1 MKRHIGVSTLL
12 NLSGRAL
19 PALLLLVTT
28 PLYLHLIGVSRYG
41 AMAILWLALGYFG
54 VFDLG
59 LGRAVAQRIA
69 RLPRMDLDSSTTLK
83 QHRGEIFWTAL
94 IASLVA
100 ASVASVALF
109 WPFMEIMVHQIL
121 HVSPKLRTEAGRSVW
136 VLLTFLPIA
145 TTLSV
150 LMGTLEGTERFDFLN
165 VGQLTGLVGYQVLP
179 LGIAVLGHVTLP
191 WLMSAAILGRLLGTG
206 LLFWFCEKV
215 LDFPRP
221 CFQWRVLKPLL
232 RYGGWIT
239 ASAIV
244 SPILNITDRFFI
256 GARLGMTYVAHYVVP
271 FNMVMY
277 AGILPQSLATALFPR
292 YAMLEEGE
300 AKAMMWSALRIIAAV
315 MTPLVLMGI
324 WLIRGFLT
332 WWLGA
337 AFAAQSA
344 LVGELL
350 LVGIWIYALAHAPYG
365 FLQAQGRAD
374 LTAKFH
380 LLELVIYLP
389 LLWWVISMWG
399 IAGAAVV
406 WDGRVILELS
416 LLLLVSQQV
425 WTPVFSLAPMLL
437 LVVLAFVMAWQHT
450 LIPMPWFIVTA
461 AILWFL
467 ALMHTRRFTTGW
479 ITYLRSR
486 LQDRRRAEHL
496 SYDET
501 EQRSPPMVAVLMA
514 VYNGAHFLESQVAS
528 ILAQSHA
535 QIRLYVRDDGSTDGS
550 VDILRAMA
558 EQKPGRITLLQ
569 DEEKHLGVIG
579 NFHRLLRTA
588 DQSGSEPYLML
599 ADQDDVWF
607 ADKVEVTLQEMRQT
621 ERWAGKETPVL
632 IHTDLCVTNT
642 NLQILDPSFWHYQH
656 LDPGHDDLRQIC
668 MQNMVTGCTVMM
680 NRALL
685 QKALPIPEGILMHDW
700 WLGLVASAFG
710 VIRFLPQATLFY
722 RQHGGNDM
730 GAKKFGLTYVLQA
743 FLRIRSN
750 REFWRLLQRNQRQA
764 AAFLTSFQGDLSPD
778 KVKDL
783 QQFASMDAHTRVMER
798 LHTVFMRR
806 FCRHGWVQNLG
817 LALRLAIG

>member
-1 MKRHIGVSTLL
+1 MKRHIAVSTLF
-12 NLSGRAL
+12 NLTGRAV

-28 PLYLHLIGVSRYG
+28 PIYLHLIGVSRYG

-69 RLPRMDLDSSTTLK
+69 RLPRRNLDSSATLE
-83 QHRGEIFWTAL
+83 QQRGEIFWTAL

-100 ASVASVALF
+100 ASLASFALF
-109 WPFMEIMVHQIL
+109 WPLMELMIHRVL
-121 HVSPKLRTEAGRSVW
+121 HISPELRAEAGHSVW

-150 LMGTLEGTERFDFLN
+150 LMGTLEGTERFDLLN
-165 VGQLTGLVGYQVLP
+165 VGQLTGLVGYQILP
-179 LGIAVLGHVTLP
+179 LSVAALGHVTLP
-191 WLMSAAILGRLLGTG
+191 WLMSAAILGRLFGAG
-206 LLFWFCEKV
+206 VLFWFCEKL

-221 CFQWRVLKPLL
+221 HFQWRVLKPLL

-239 ASAIV
+239 VSAIV

-256 GARLGMTYVAHYVVP
+256 GARLGMAHVAHYVVP

-292 YAMLEEGE
+292 YALLEEGE

-324 WLIRGFLT
+324 WWMRGFLT

-350 LVGIWIYALAHAPYG
+350 LVGIWMNALAHAPYG

-380 LLELVIYLP
+380 MLELVIYLP
-389 LLWWVISMWG
+389 LLWWGIAQWG
-399 IAGAAVV
+399 IAGAAAV
-406 WDGRVILELS
+406 WDGRVVLDLG
-416 LLLLVSQQV
+416 LLLLVSQRV

-437 LVVLAFVMAWQHT
+437 LIVVAFVMAWQHT
-450 LIPMPWFIVTA
+450 RIPMPWFIAVA
-461 AILWFL
+461 VILCFL
-467 ALMHTRRFTTGW
+467 ALMQALRFTTGW
-479 ITYLRSR
+479 ITYLQSR
-486 LQDRRRAEHL
+486 LQDRRRATHPG
-496 SYDET
+496 YGGT
-501 EQRSPPMVAVLMA
+501 EPVSPPMVGILMA

-528 ILAQSHA
+528 ILAQSYS
-535 QIRLYVRDDGSTDGS
+535 QVRIYVRDDGSTDGS
-550 VDILRAMA
+550 VDILRAMV
-558 EQKPGRITLLQ
+558 EQSPERITLLQ

-588 DQSGSEPYLML
+588 SQPGSEPYLML

-607 ADKVEVTLQEMRQT
+607 ADKVEVTLKEMRQT

-632 IHTDLCVTNT
+632 VHTDLCVTNT
-642 NLQILDPSFWHYQH
+642 SLQIVDPSFWHYQH
-656 LDPGHDDLRQIC
+656 LGPSRDDLRQLC
-668 MQNMVTGCTVMM
+668 MQNMVTGCTVMI

-685 QKALPIPEGILMHDW
+685 KKALPIPDGVLMHDW

-710 VIRFLPQATLFY
+710 VIRFIPQATMFY
-722 RQHGGNDM
+722 RQHDSNDT
-730 GAKKFGLTYVLQA
+730 GAKKFGLAYVLQA
-743 FLRIRSN
+743 FLRVRSSTA
-750 REFWRLLQRNQRQA
+750 FWQLLARNQRQA
-764 AAFLTSFQGDLSPD
+764 EVLLAAFHGDLPSD
-778 KVKDL
+778 KLKDL
-783 QQFASMDAHTRVMER
+783 QRFAALTARTPVLER
-798 LHTVFMRR
+798 LRTVFTRQ
-806 FCRHGWVQNLG
+806 FNRHGWIRNLG
-817 LALRLAIG
+817 LALRLTIG

>member
-1 MKRHIGVSTLL
+1 MKRHIAVSTLL

-69 RLPRMDLDSSTTLK
+69 RLPRMNRDSSTTLE

-100 ASVASVALF
+100 ASVASLALF
-109 WPFMEIMVHQIL
+109 WPLMEVMIHQVL
-121 HVSPKLRTEAGRSVW
+121 HISPELRTEAGHSVW

-165 VGQLTGLVGYQVLP
+165 VGQLTGLVGYQILP
-179 LGIAVLGHVTLP
+179 LSVAVLGHVTLP
-191 WLMSAAILGRLLGTG
+191 WLMSAAILGRLFGVG

-221 CFQWRVLKPLL
+221 RFQWRLLKPLL

-239 ASAIV
+239 VSAIV

-277 AGILPQSLATALFPR
+277 VGILPQSLATALFPR

-315 MTPLVLMGI
+315 MTPLILIGI
-324 WLIRGFLT
+324 WLMRGFLT
-332 WWLGA
+332 WWLGV

-350 LVGIWIYALAHAPYG
+350 LVGIWINALAHAPYG

-389 LLWWVISMWG
+389 LLWWSISKWG

-406 WDGRVILELS
+406 WDGRVLLDLG
-416 LLLLVSQQV
+416 LLLLVSQRV

-437 LVVLAFVMAWQHT
+437 LIVLAFVMSWQHT
-450 LIPMPWFIVTA
+450 GIPMPWFIAVA
-461 AILWFL
+461 AILWLL

-479 ITYLRSR
+479 MTYLRSR
-486 LQDRRRAEHL
+486 LQDRRRAVHPGPNK
-496 SYDET
+496 T
-501 EQRSPPMVAVLMA
+501 ELVSPPMVAVLMA
-514 VYNGAHFLESQVAS
+514 VYNGARFLESQVAS
-528 ILAQSHA
+528 ILAQSYS

-550 VDILRAMA
+550 VDILRAMV
-558 EQKPGRITLLQ
+558 EQYSGRIILLQ

-588 DQSGSEPYLML
+588 SQSGSEPYLML

-607 ADKVEVTLQEMRQT
+607 ADKVEVTLKEMRQT
-621 ERWAGKETPVL
+621 ERWTGKETPVL
-632 IHTDLCVTNT
+632 VHTDLCVTNT
-642 NLQILDPSFWHYQH
+642 SLQILDPSFWHYQH
-656 LDPGHDDLRQIC
+656 LDPGHDDLRQLC

-685 QKALPIPEGILMHDW
+685 QKTLPIPEGILMHDW

-710 VIRFLPQATLFY
+710 VIRFIPQATMFY
-722 RQHGGNDM
+722 RQHGNNDT

-743 FLRIRSN
+743 FLRIKSN
-750 REFWRLLQRNQRQA
+750 TEFWRLLQRNQRQA
-764 AAFLTSFQGDLSPD
+764 DVFLTSFHGDLSPD
-778 KVKDL
+778 KAKDL
-783 QQFASMDAHTRVMER
+783 QRFATMSAHTRVMER
-798 LHTVFMRR
+798 LQTVFIRR
-806 FCRHGWVQNLG
+806 FCRHGWIRNLG
-817 LALRLAIG
+817 LAMRLAIG

>member
-1 MKRHIGVSTLL
+1 MKRHIAVSTLL

-69 RLPRMDLDSSTTLK
+69 QLPRMDRDSSTTLE

-100 ASVASVALF
+100 ASAASLALF
-109 WPFMEIMVHQIL
+109 WPLMEVMIHQVL
-121 HVSPKLRTEAGRSVW
+121 HISPELRTEAGHSVW

-150 LMGTLEGTERFDFLN
+150 FMGTLEGTERFDFLN
-165 VGQLTGLVGYQVLP
+165 VGQLTGLVGYQILP
-179 LGIAVLGHVTLP
+179 LGVAVLGHVTLP
-191 WLMSAAILGRLLGTG
+191 WLMSAAILGRLFGAG

-221 CFQWRVLKPLL
+221 RFQWCVLKPLL

-239 ASAIV
+239 VSTII

-315 MTPLVLMGI
+315 MTPLVLIGI
-324 WLIRGFLT
+324 WLMRGFLT

-337 AFAAQSA
+337 AFATQSA

-350 LVGIWIYALAHAPYG
+350 LVGIWINALAHAPYG

-389 LLWWVISMWG
+389 LLWWAIAMWG

-406 WDGRVILELS
+406 WDGRVLLDLG
-416 LLLLVSQQV
+416 LLLLVSQRV
-425 WTPVFSLAPMLL
+425 WTPVSSLAPMLL
-437 LVVLAFVMAWQHT
+437 LIVLAFVMAWQHT
-450 LIPMPWFIVTA
+450 RIPMPWFIAIA

-479 ITYLRSR
+479 MTYFRSR
-486 LQDRRRAEHL
+486 LQDRRRAAHPDYGEP
-496 SYDET
+496 
-501 EQRSPPMVAVLMA
+501 EQVSPPMVAVLMA

-528 ILAQSHA
+528 ILAQSYS

-550 VDILRAMA
+550 VDILRAMV
-558 EQKPGRITLLQ
+558 EQYSGRIILLQ

-579 NFHRLLRTA
+579 NFHRLLCTA
-588 DQSGSEPYLML
+588 SQSGSEPYLML

-621 ERWAGKETPVL
+621 ERWAGKDTPVL
-632 IHTDLCVTNT
+632 VHTDLCVTNA
-642 NLQILDPSFWHYQH
+642 NLHILDPSFWHYQH
-656 LDPGHDDLRQIC
+656 LDPGQDDLRQLC

-685 QKALPIPEGILMHDW
+685 KKALPIPEGVLMHDW

-710 VIRFLPQATLFY
+710 VIRFIPQATMFY
-722 RQHGGNDM
+722 RQHGNNDT
-730 GAKKFGLTYVLQA
+730 GAKQFGPTYVMRA
-743 FLRIRSN
+743 FLRIKSN
-750 REFWRLLQRNQRQA
+750 TEFWRLLQRNQRQVA
-764 AAFLTSFQGDLSPD
+764 VFLASFHGALSPD
-778 KVKDL
+778 KAKDL
-783 QQFASMDAHTRVMER
+783 QRFASMSAHTRVMER
-798 LHTVFMRR
+798 LQTVFIRR
-806 FCRHGWVQNLG
+806 FCRHGWIRNLG
-817 LALRLAIG
+817 LAMRLAIG

>member
-1 MKRHIGVSTLL
+1 MKRHLAVSTLL
-12 NLSGRAL
+12 NFSGRAL

-69 RLPRMDLDSSTTLK
+69 RLPRMDRDSSTTLK

-100 ASVASVALF
+100 ASTASIALF
-109 WPFMEIMVHQIL
+109 WPLMEVTIHQVL
-121 HVSPKLRTEAGRSVW
+121 HISPELRTEAGRSVW

-165 VGQLTGLVGYQVLP
+165 VGQLTGLLGYQILP
-179 LGIAVLGHVTLP
+179 LGVAVLGHVTLP
-191 WLMSAAILGRLLGTG
+191 WLMSAAILGRLFGAG
-206 LLFWFCEKV
+206 LLLWFCEKV

-221 CFQWRVLKPLL
+221 SFQWRVLKPLL

-239 ASAIV
+239 VSAIV

-315 MTPLVLMGI
+315 MTPLVLLGI
-324 WLIRGFLT
+324 WWMRGFLT

-350 LVGIWIYALAHAPYG
+350 LVGIWINALAHAPYG

-380 LLELVIYLP
+380 LLELIIYLP
-389 LLWWVISMWG
+389 LLWWGISMWG
-399 IAGAAVV
+399 IAGAAAV
-406 WDGRVILELS
+406 WDGRVILDLS
-416 LLLLVSQQV
+416 LLLLVIQRI
-425 WTPVFSLAPMLL
+425 WTPVLSFAPMLL
-437 LVVLAFVMAWQHT
+437 LIVLAFVMAWQHT
-450 LIPMPWFIVTA
+450 RIPTPWFVAIAT
-461 AILWFL
+461 ILWFL
-467 ALMHTRRFTTGW
+467 ALMHTRSFTRGRL
-479 ITYLRSR
+479 TYLRSR
-486 LQDRRRAEHL
+486 LQDRKRAEHL
-496 SYDET
+496 GYGKT
-501 EQRSPPMVAVLMA
+501 EQMAPPMVAVLMA
-514 VYNGAHFLESQVAS
+514 VYNGAHYLESQVAS
-528 ILAQSHA
+528 ILAQSHS
-535 QIRLYVRDDGSTDGS
+535 QLRLYVRDDGSTDGS
-550 VDILRAMA
+550 IEILRSMA
-558 EQKPGRITLLQ
+558 EQAPERVTLLQ

-579 NFHRLLRTA
+579 NFHRLLRMA
-588 DQSGSEPYLML
+588 NQSSSEPYLML

-607 ADKVEVTLQEMRQT
+607 ADKIEVTLQEMRQA
-621 ERWAGKETPVL
+621 ERWAGKEMPVL
-632 IHTDLCVTNT
+632 VHTDLCVTNA
-642 NLQILDPSFWHYQH
+642 NLQILDPSFWHFQH
-656 LDPGHDDLRQIC
+656 LDPGHDDLRQLC
-668 MQNMVTGCTVMM
+668 MQSMVTGCTVMM

-685 QKALPIPEGILMHDW
+685 KKALPLPEGVLMHDW

-710 VIRFLPQATLFY
+710 VIRFIPQATMFY
-722 RQHGGNDM
+722 RQHGKNDT
-730 GAKKFGLTYVLQA
+730 GAKKFGLTYVLRS
-743 FLRIRSN
+743 FLRIRSST
-750 REFWRLLQRNQRQA
+750 EFWHLLQRNQRQA
-764 AAFLTSFQGDLSPD
+764 AAFLTSYHGDLSPE
-778 KVKDL
+778 KAKDL
-783 QQFASMDAHTRVMER
+783 QQFAIMGAHTRALKR
-798 LHTVFMRR
+798 LQTVFIRR
-806 FCRHGWVQNLG
+806 FCRHGWIRNLG
-817 LALRLAIG
+817 LAMWLVIG

>member
-1 MKRHIGVSTLL
+1 LKQHIAVSTLL

-69 RLPRMDLDSSTTLK
+69 RLPRMNRDSSTTLTTLE

-100 ASVASVALF
+100 ASAASLALF
-109 WPFMEIMVHQIL
+109 WPLMEVMIHQVL
-121 HVSPKLRTEAGRSVW
+121 HISPELRTEAGRSVW

-165 VGQLTGLVGYQVLP
+165 VGQLTGLVGYQILP
-179 LGIAVLGHVTLP
+179 LGVAGLGHVTLP
-191 WLMSAAILGRLLGTG
+191 WLMSAAILGRLFGAW

-221 CFQWRVLKPLL
+221 RFQWRVLKPLL

-239 ASAIV
+239 VSAIV

-292 YAMLEEGE
+292 YAMLEEDE
-300 AKAMMWSALRIIAAV
+300 AKAMMWSALRITAAV
-315 MTPLVLMGI
+315 MTPLVLIGI
-324 WLIRGFLT
+324 WLMRGFLT
-332 WWLGA
+332 LWLGA

-350 LVGIWIYALAHAPYG
+350 LVGIWINALAHAPYG

-374 LTAKFH
+374 LTAKLH
-380 LLELVIYLP
+380 LLELVVYLP
-389 LLWWVISMWG
+389 LLWWAIAMWG

-406 WDGRVILELS
+406 WDGRVILDLA
-416 LLLLVSQQV
+416 LLLLVSQRV
-425 WTPVFSLAPMLL
+425 WTPIFSLAPMLL
-437 LVVLAFVMAWQHT
+437 LIVLAFVMAWQHT
-450 LIPMPWFIVTA
+450 RIPMPWFIAIA

-486 LQDRRRAEHL
+486 LQDRRHPG
-496 SYDET
+496 YGET
-501 EQRSPPMVAVLMA
+501 EQTSPPMVAVLMA

-528 ILAQSHA
+528 ILAQSHS

-550 VDILRAMA
+550 VDILRAMV
-558 EQKPGRITLLQ
+558 EQSPGRITLLQ

-579 NFHRLLRTA
+579 NFHRLLRMA
-588 DQSGSEPYLML
+588 DRSGSEHYLML

-607 ADKVEVTLQEMRQT
+607 SDKVEVTLQKMRQT
-621 ERWAGKETPVL
+621 EQWAGKETPILV
-632 IHTDLCVTNT
+632 HTDLCVTNT
-642 NLQILDPSFWHYQH
+642 SLQILDSSFWHYQH

-685 QKALPIPEGILMHDW
+685 QKALPIPKCILMHDW

-710 VIRFLPQATLFY
+710 VIRFIPQATIFY
-722 RQHGGNDM
+722 RQHGNNDT

-743 FLRIRSN
+743 FLRIKSN
-750 REFWRLLQRNQRQA
+750 TEFWRLLQRNQRQA
-764 AAFLTSFQGDLSPD
+764 DVFLTSFHRDLSPD
-778 KVKDL
+778 QAKDL
-783 QQFASMDAHTRVMER
+783 QRFASMSAHTRVIER
-798 LHTVFMRR
+798 LQTVFIRR
-806 FCRHGWVQNLG
+806 FCRHGWIQNLG
-817 LALRLAIG
+817 LAMRLAIG

>member
-1 MKRHIGVSTLL
+1 MKRHIAVSTLL

-28 PLYLHLIGVSRYG
+28 PLYLPLIGISRYG

-69 RLPRMDLDSSTTLK
+69 RLPRIALDSSTTLK
-83 QHRGEIFWTAL
+83 QHRGDIFWTAL

-100 ASVASVALF
+100 ASVASLALF
-109 WPFMEIMVHQIL
+109 WPLMEVMIHQVL
-121 HVSPKLRTEAGRSVW
+121 HISPELRTEAGHSVW

-165 VGQLTGLVGYQVLP
+165 VGQLTGLAGYQILP
-179 LGIAVLGHVTLP
+179 LSVAVLGHVTLP
-191 WLMSAAILGRLLGTG
+191 WLMSAAILGRLFGAG

-221 CFQWRVLKPLL
+221 RFQWRLLKPLL

-239 ASAIV
+239 VSAIV

-277 AGILPQSLATALFPR
+277 VGILPQSLATALFPR

-324 WLIRGFLT
+324 WWMRGFLS

-350 LVGIWIYALAHAPYG
+350 LVGIWMNALAHAPYG

-389 LLWWVISMWG
+389 LLWWAIAMWG

-406 WDGRVILELS
+406 WDGRVLLDLG
-416 LLLLVSQQV
+416 LLLLVSQRV

-437 LVVLAFVMAWQHT
+437 LIVLAFVMAWQHT
-450 LIPMPWFIVTA
+450 RIPMPWFITIA

-479 ITYLRSR
+479 MTYFGNR
-486 LQDRRRAEHL
+486 LQDRRRAVHPGPNKTDL
-496 SYDET
+496 V
-501 EQRSPPMVAVLMA
+501 SPPMVAVLMA
-514 VYNGAHFLESQVAS
+514 VYNGARFLESQVAS
-528 ILAQSHA
+528 ILAQSYS

-550 VDILRAMA
+550 VDILRAMV
-558 EQKPGRITLLQ
+558 EQYSGRIILLQ

-588 DQSGSEPYLML
+588 SQSGSEPYLML

-607 ADKVEVTLQEMRQT
+607 ADKVEVTLKEMRQA

-632 IHTDLCVTNT
+632 VHTDLCVTNT
-642 NLQILDPSFWHYQH
+642 SLQIVDPSFWHYQH
-656 LDPGHDDLRQIC
+656 LDPGHDDLRQLC

-710 VIRFLPQATLFY
+710 VIRFIPQATMFY
-722 RQHGGNDM
+722 RQHGNNDT

-743 FLRIRSN
+743 FLRIKSN
-750 REFWRLLQRNQRQA
+750 TEFWRLLQRNQRQA
-764 AAFLTSFQGDLSPD
+764 DVFLTSFHGDLSPD
-778 KVKDL
+778 KAKDL
-783 QQFASMDAHTRVMER
+783 QRFATMSAHTRVMER
-798 LHTVFMRR
+798 LQTVFIRR
-806 FCRHGWVQNLG
+806 FCRHGWIRNLG
-817 LALRLAIG
+817 LAMRLAIG

>member
-1 MKRHIGVSTLL
+1 MKRHIAVSTLL

-69 RLPRMDLDSSTTLK
+69 RLPRMALDSSTTLK
-83 QHRGEIFWTAL
+83 QHRGDIFWTAL

-100 ASVASVALF
+100 ATVASLALF
-109 WPFMEIMVHQIL
+109 WPLMEVMIHQVL
-121 HVSPKLRTEAGRSVW
+121 HISPELRTEAGHSVW

-165 VGQLTGLVGYQVLP
+165 VGQITGLVGYQILP
-179 LGIAVLGHVTLP
+179 LSVAVLGHVTLP
-191 WLMSAAILGRLLGTG
+191 WLMSAAILGRLFGAG

-221 CFQWRVLKPLL
+221 HFQWRLLKPLL

-239 ASAIV
+239 VSAIV

-277 AGILPQSLATALFPR
+277 VGILPQSLATALFPR

-315 MTPLVLMGI
+315 MTPLVLIGI
-324 WLIRGFLT
+324 WLMRGFLT

-337 AFAAQSA
+337 TFAAQSA

-350 LVGIWIYALAHAPYG
+350 LVGIWINALAHAPYG

-389 LLWWVISMWG
+389 LLWWAIAMWG

-406 WDGRVILELS
+406 WDGRVLLDLG
-416 LLLLVSQQV
+416 LLLLVSQRV
-425 WTPVFSLAPMLL
+425 WTPVFSLAPILL
-437 LVVLAFVMAWQHT
+437 LIVLAFVMSWQHT
-450 LIPMPWFIVTA
+450 GIPMPWFIAVA

-467 ALMHTRRFTTGW
+467 ALMHTRRFTSGW
-479 ITYLRSR
+479 TTYLRSR
-486 LQDRRRAEHL
+486 LQDRRRAVHPGP
-496 SYDET
+496 SKT
-501 EQRSPPMVAVLMA
+501 EQVSPPMVAVLMA
-514 VYNGAHFLESQVAS
+514 VYNGARFLESQVAS
-528 ILAQSHA
+528 ILAQSYS

-550 VDILRAMA
+550 VDILRAMV
-558 EQKPGRITLLQ
+558 EQYSGRIILLQ

-579 NFHRLLRTA
+579 NFHRLLQAVERT
-588 DQSGSEPYLML
+588 DSEPYIML
-599 ADQDDVWF
+599 ADQDDIWF
-607 ADKVEVTLQEMRQT
+607 TDKVAVTLQEMRQT
-621 ERWAGKETPVL
+621 ERWAGRETPIL
-632 IHTDLCVTNT
+632 IHTDLCVTNER
-642 NLQILDPSFWHYQH
+642 LEILDPSFWHYQH
-656 LDPGHDDLRQIC
+656 LEPGHDDLRQLC

-685 QKALPIPEGILMHDW
+685 RKALPIPEGVLMHDW
-700 WLGLVASAFG
+700 WLGLVAAAFG
-710 VIRFLPQATLFY
+710 EIRFIPRATMFY
-722 RQHGGNDM
+722 RQHGNNDT

-743 FLRIRSN
+743 FLRIKSN
-750 REFWRLLQRNQRQA
+750 TEFWRLLQRNQRQA
-764 AAFLTSFQGDLSPD
+764 YVFLTSFHGDLSPD
-778 KVKDL
+778 KSKDL
-783 QQFASMDAHTRVMER
+783 QQFATMSAHTRVMER
-798 LHTVFMRR
+798 LQTVFIRR
-806 FCRHGWVQNLG
+806 FYRHGWIQNLG
-817 LALRLAIG
+817 LAMRLAIG

>member
-1 MKRHIGVSTLL
+1 MKQHIAVSTLL

-28 PLYLHLIGVSRYG
+28 PLYLHLIGLSRYG

-69 RLPRMDLDSSTTLK
+69 RLPRMNHDSSATLE

-94 IASLVA
+94 IASLVV
-100 ASVASVALF
+100 ASVASLALF
-109 WPFMEIMVHQIL
+109 WPLMEVMIHHVL
-121 HVSPKLRTEAGRSVW
+121 HISPELRTEAGHSVW

-165 VGQLTGLVGYQVLP
+165 VGQLTGLVGYQILP
-179 LGIAVLGHVTLP
+179 LTVAVFGYVTLP
-191 WLMSAAILGRLLGTG
+191 WLMSAAILGRLFGAG
-206 LLFWFCEKV
+206 VLFWFCEKV

-221 CFQWRVLKPLL
+221 QFQWRVLKPLL

-239 ASAIV
+239 VSAIV

-256 GARLGMTYVAHYVVP
+256 GARLGMAYVAHYVVP

-292 YAMLEEGE
+292 YALLEEGE

-324 WLIRGFLT
+324 WWMRGFLT

-350 LVGIWIYALAHAPYG
+350 LVGIWMNALAHAPYG

-380 LLELVIYLP
+380 MLELVIYLP
-389 LLWWVISMWG
+389 LLWWGIAQWG

-406 WDGRVILELS
+406 WDGRVILDLG
-416 LLLLVSQQV
+416 LLLLVSQRV

-437 LVVLAFVMAWQHT
+437 LIVVAFVMAWQHT
-450 LIPMPWFIVTA
+450 RIPMPWFIAVA
-461 AILWFL
+461 VILCFL
-467 ALMHTRRFTTGW
+467 ALMQALRFTTGW
-479 ITYLRSR
+479 ITYLQSR
-486 LQDRRRAEHL
+486 LQDRRRATHPG
-496 SYDET
+496 YGGT
-501 EQRSPPMVAVLMA
+501 EPVSPPMVGILMA

-528 ILAQSHA
+528 ILAQSYS
-535 QIRLYVRDDGSTDGS
+535 QVRIYVRDDGSTDGS
-550 VDILRAMA
+550 VDILRAMV
-558 EQKPGRITLLQ
+558 EQSPERITLLQ

-588 DQSGSEPYLML
+588 SQSGSEPYLML

-607 ADKVEVTLQEMRQT
+607 ADKVEVTLKEMRQT

-632 IHTDLCVTNT
+632 VHTDLCVTNT
-642 NLQILDPSFWHYQH
+642 SLQIVDPSFWHYQQ
-656 LDPGHDDLRQIC
+656 LDPSRDDLRQLC
-668 MQNMVTGCTVMM
+668 MQNMVTGCTVMI

-685 QKALPIPEGILMHDW
+685 KKALPIPDGVLMHDW

-710 VIRFLPQATLFY
+710 VIRFIPQATMFY
-722 RQHGGNDM
+722 RQHDSNDT
-730 GAKKFGLTYVLQA
+730 GAKKFGLAYVLQA
-743 FLRIRSN
+743 FLRIRSSTA
-750 REFWRLLQRNQRQA
+750 FWQLLARNQRQA
-764 AAFLTSFQGDLSPD
+764 EVLLAAFHGDLPSD
-778 KVKDL
+778 KLKDL
-783 QQFASMDAHTRVMER
+783 QRFAALTARTPVLER
-798 LHTVFMRR
+798 LRTVFTRQ
-806 FCRHGWVQNLG
+806 FNRHGWIRNLG
-817 LALRLAIG
+817 LALRLTIG